1 MMTVKSERLQKLIS
15 QAGLASRRKAEQWII
30 DGRVLL
36 NGTPAQLGDRADPA
50 VDQIV
55 VNGHQLNQAEDKITV
70 ILNKPRGYVSTLN
83 DPQGRKLVTDLVA
96 DIPQRLFSVG
106 RLDFNTEGLLLLTN
120 DGDLAQ
126 KLSHPRHH
134 VDKTYLVKVRGTV
147 TAEMR
152 QRLEAGVELEDGPTA
167 PAEIARLRS
176 VGMNSWFE
184 LTIHEGRNRQV
195 RRMCEKLGLMVVRL
209 KRIRLGTLTLDRL
222 PVGHYRML
230 SGDEIEKLK
239 RII

>member
-1 MMTVKSERLQKLIS
+1 MTVNGERLQKLIS
-15 QAGLASRRKAEQWII
+15 QAGLASRRKAEQWIS

-36 NGTPAQLGDRADPA
+36 NGTPAQLGDRADLA
-50 VDQIV
+50 VDQV
-55 VNGHQLNQAEDKITV
+55 LVNGQQLHLPEDKVTV
-70 ILNKPRGYVSTLN
+70 MLNKPRGFVSTLR

-96 DIPQRLFSVG
+96 DIPQRLFPVG

-152 QRLEAGVELEDGPTA
+152 HRFEAGVELEDGRTA
-167 PAEIARLRS
+167 PAEIARLRT

-184 LTIHEGRNRQV
+184 LTIHE
-195 RRMCEKLGLMVVRL
+195 
-209 KRIRLGTLTLDRL
+209 
-222 PVGHYRML
+222 
-230 SGDEIEKLK
+230 
-239 RII
+239 